1 MEGAPS
7 FPLHEAAREGKTL
20 TVRGL
25 LEQNAGLANKKDED
39 GRTPLF
45 WALSSGNTEVA
56 SEILKKGKDLRSFD
70 IDETDEA
77 GWTVLHIAAS
87 TGNLQAIKELIMP
100 LEPAVNAQ
108 TNSGSTPLHFAVSK
122 GHVEVIKYLL
132 DNGASPRLKDKQ
144 EQNALHRAASVGNL
158 PIVQLLINAK
168 CPLNATDRTSWTS
181 LHHALAEGHGDVAIA
196 IVKAGGDLDR
206 ADNDGRTPY
215 DVTCTDGIKKY
226 VQEQLALSS
235 NA

>member
-20 TVRGL
+20 TIRGL
-25 LEQNAGLANKKDED
+25 LERDAGLANKKDED
-39 GRTPLF
+39 GRTALF

-56 SEILKKGKDLRSFD
+56 SEILKKAKNLRSFD

-100 LEPAVNAQ
+100 LEPAINAQ

-122 GHVEVIKYLL
+122 GHVEVVKYLL
-132 DNGASPRLKDKQ
+132 DNGVSPRLKDKQ

-158 PIVQLLINAK
+158 PIVQLLIDAK
-168 CPLNATDRTSWTS
+168 CPLNATDRTNWTG

-206 ADNDGRTPY
+206 ADNEGHTPY
-215 DVTCTDGIKKY
+215 DVACNDGVSKY
-226 VQEQLALSS
+226 VQEQLSQS
-235 NA
+235 NNA